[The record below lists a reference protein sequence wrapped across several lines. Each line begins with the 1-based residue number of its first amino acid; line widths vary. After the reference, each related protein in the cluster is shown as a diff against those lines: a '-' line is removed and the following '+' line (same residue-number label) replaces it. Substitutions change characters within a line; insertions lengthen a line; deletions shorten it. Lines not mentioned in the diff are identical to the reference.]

1 MISRHLAKPAQEFL
15 QLVLDGK
22 IKDTSD
28 ALQLMEKHAP
38 EDGFWGYDDLCE
50 LTNFFLEAIRADN
63 IPAARELASKHW
75 LDIAY

>member
-1 MISRHLAKPAQEFL
+1 MISTHLRPPAQEFL

-28 ALQLMEKHAP
+28 ALSLMEKHVP
-38 EDGFWGYDDLCE
+38 STGSWGYDDLCE

-63 IPAARELASKHW
+63 IPAARALAQKHW